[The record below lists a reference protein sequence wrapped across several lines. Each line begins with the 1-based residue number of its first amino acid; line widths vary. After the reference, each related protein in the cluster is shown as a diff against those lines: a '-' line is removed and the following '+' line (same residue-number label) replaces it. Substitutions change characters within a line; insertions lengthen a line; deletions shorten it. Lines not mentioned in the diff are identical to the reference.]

1 MKKFT
6 AAFCA
11 IVLCFS
17 LSACAGRQMLAAG
30 GQEDTAAPA
39 PEPFE
44 SMKISY
50 IQLIDLAVDLSL
62 KELMENN
69 SLIVIASPINTFTDG
84 APLYLDANLK
94 VVDTIEQAAYS
105 NKFTKRP
112 FKIHKVLKGDAG
124 LKEIM
129 VAEKFYIVSDNGE
142 EKILGY
148 ADESIAKKN
157 VKYLM
162 FLNPLGTESGCYI
175 AGHSTGKINI
185 DGLDIQSDK
194 LVDHEV
200 LKEVKEYYKNEFEY
214 IAEPFESLDVTYT
227 GSSKAKL
234 NTLDELKESADLI
247 VIASTDTTLTDAS
260 PVILDASGQNI
271 SITNIKSLADMQ
283 KSYTPRSFKV
293 HKVIKGDKSIK
304 NVTVAESV
312 IWPYNSGFLALNGEY
327 IAKADTKYL
336 MFLKADENN
345 PNLYYTY
352 LTQGKFNV
360 DGKDSKRT
368 LPVDNKMLNE
378 IKKEYKAE
386 FEY

>member
-247 VIASTDTTLTDAS
+247 VVASTDTTFTDCKS
-260 PVILDASGQNI
+260 VIINEFNQKTNNI
-271 SITNIKSLADMQ
+271 NAAIME

-312 IWPYNSGFLALNGEY
+312 IGPYYTGLIALNGEY

-345 PNLYYTY
+345 PDLYFSY
-352 LTQGKFNV
+352 LNQGKFNV

>member
-1 MKKFT
+1 MKKFI
-6 AAFCA
+6 AVVCA
-11 IVLCFS
+11 VILCFS

-227 GSSKAKL
+227 SSSKAKL
-234 NTLDELKESADLI
+234 NTLDELKENADLI
-247 VIASTDTTLTDAS
+247 VVASTDTTFTDCKS
-260 PVILDASGQNI
+260 VIINEFNQKTNNI
-271 SITNIKSLADMQ
+271 NAAIME
-283 KSYTPRSFKV
+283 KSYTPRDFKV
-293 HKVIKGDKSIK
+293 HKVIKGDKNIK

-312 IWPYNSGFLALNGEY
+312 IGPYYIGLIALNGEY

-345 PNLYYTY
+345 PDLYYTY

-368 LPVDNKMLNE
+368 LPVDKKMLNE

>member
-227 GSSKAKL
+227 SSSKAKL

-247 VIASTDTTLTDAS
+247 VVASTDTTFTDCKS
-260 PVILDASGQNI
+260 VIINEFNQKTNNI
-271 SITNIKSLADMQ
+271 NAAIME
-283 KSYTPRSFKV
+283 KSYTPRDFKV

-312 IWPYNSGFLALNGEY
+312 IGPYYTGLIALNGEY

>member
-227 GSSKAKL
+227 SSSKAKL

-247 VIASTDTTLTDAS
+247 VVASTDTTFTDCKS
-260 PVILDASGQNI
+260 VIINEFNQKTNNI
-271 SITNIKSLADMQ
+271 NAAIME

-345 PNLYYTY
+345 PNLYFTY

>member
-227 GSSKAKL
+227 SSSKAKL

-247 VIASTDTTLTDAS
+247 VVASTDTTFTDCKS
-260 PVILDASGQNI
+260 VIINEFNQKTNNI
-271 SITNIKSLADMQ
+271 NAAIME
-283 KSYTPRSFKV
+283 KSYTPRDFKV

-312 IWPYNSGFLALNGEY
+312 IGPYYTGLIALNGEY

-345 PNLYYTY
+345 PDLYFSY
-352 LTQGKFNV
+352 LNQGKFNV

-368 LPVDNKMLNE
+368 LPVDKKMLNQIE
-378 IKKEYKAE
+378 KEYKAE

>member
-227 GSSKAKL
+227 SSSKAKL

-247 VIASTDTTLTDAS
+247 VVASTDTTFTDCKS
-260 PVILDASGQNI
+260 VIINEFNQKTNNI
-271 SITNIKSLADMQ
+271 NAAIME
-283 KSYTPRSFKV
+283 KSYTPRDFKV

-312 IWPYNSGFLALNGEY
+312 IGPYYTGLIALNGEY

-345 PNLYYTY
+345 PDLYFSY
-352 LTQGKFNV
+352 LNQGKFNV